1 MTTTRDMAV
10 LGAGMQGT
18 AAAYDMARFGGG
30 TVRLFDH
37 DGERAIAGAAR
48 INALLGRPAATGAA
62 LDARDRAAVTA
73 ALAGVAVTLSG
84 LPYYLN
90 LDAAKSAIEAGS
102 SFGDLGGNTDVVWEE
117 LALDAEARSRGV
129 SIVPDLGLAPGMG
142 NTLAVYA
149 MERVPGA
156 RRVSVRCGGL
166 PQVPRPPLDY
176 KLVFSVEG
184 LTNEYFGKAVFLRG
198 SKRVEVDTFD
208 ELEDLSWTGMP
219 ALEAFTTSGGTS
231 TCPWT
236 FEGKVDSYDYKTI
249 RYAGHFAKVKL
260 LKDLGLLDLEPI
272 DVLGARVVPRALFHS
287 LARAK
292 LGFPDDRDLVLLRVS
307 CTDGVE
313 TLTLSLR
320 DDHDEATGFT
330 AMERTTAFPASIVC
344 LMMAAGEIAP
354 GAHRLESAVDAGRFV
369 ERLRERGFTLTE
381 ERTAAA

>member
-1 MTTTRDMAV
+1 
-10 LGAGMQGT
+10 
-18 AAAYDMARFGGG
+18 
-30 TVRLFDH
+30 
-37 DGERAIAGAAR
+37 
-48 INALLGRPAATGAA
+48 
-62 LDARDRAAVTA
+62 
-73 ALAGVAVTLSG
+73 
-84 LPYYLN
+84 
-90 LDAAKSAIEAGS
+90 
-102 SFGDLGGNTDVVWEE
+102 
-117 LALDAEARSRGV
+117 
-129 SIVPDLGLAPGMG
+129 
-142 NTLAVYA
+142 
-149 MERVPGA
+149 
-156 RRVSVRCGGL
+156 
-166 PQVPRPPLDY
+166 
-176 KLVFSVEG
+176 
-184 LTNEYFGKAVFLRG
+184 
-198 SKRVEVDTFD
+198 
-208 ELEDLSWTGMP
+208 MP

>member
-1 MTTTRDMAV
+1 MTTNVLAV

-18 AAAYDMARFGGG
+18 AAAYDMARFGAAQ
-30 TVRLFDH
+30 VRLFDA
-37 DGERAIAGAAR
+37 DGPRAAVAAHR
-48 INALLGRPAATGAA
+48 INTLLGRSAATGEA
-62 LDARDRAAVTA
+62 LDARDGRAVTR
-73 ALAGVAVTLSG
+73 ALEGVAVTLSG

-90 LDAAKSAIEAGS
+90 LGAAKAAMEAGS

-117 LALDAEARSRGV
+117 LALDGEARARGV

-142 NTLAVYA
+142 NTLAAYA
-149 MERVPGA
+149 MGRVRGA
-156 RRVSVRCGGL
+156 RKVSVRCGGL

-184 LTNEYFGKAVFLRG
+184 LTNEYFGKAVFLREG
-198 SKRVEVDTFD
+198 RRVEVDTFD
-208 ELEDLSWTGMP
+208 ELEAVQWEGMP

-236 FEGKVDSYDYKTI
+236 FEGRLESYDYKTI
-249 RYAGHFAKVKL
+249 RYDGHFAKMKL
-260 LKDLGLLDLEPI
+260 LKDLGLLDLAPI
-272 DVLGARVVPRALFHS
+272 DVLGAKVVPREVFHS

-292 LGFPDDRDLVLLRVS
+292 LAFPGDRDLVLLRVT
-307 CTDGVE
+307 CEGADE

-344 LMMAAGEIAP
+344 LMMAAGEVSP
-354 GAHRLESAVDAGRFV
+354 GAHRLESAVDAVTFV
-369 ERLRERGFTLTE
+369 EALSKRGFTLSE
-381 ERTAAA
+381 ERVSRA